1 MMITK
6 PNYAFEMQVIQS
18 VPLNIRLWSIN
29 HRRATAAAASAPVH
43 MDPLPKVEGWPFVST
58 VSAVVEVGA
67 DDAAGVGVPVIW
79 PEQMSATE
87 VDALDSSSRAQPAMM
102 RHGEAL
108 STMAWTLEHAHWTSV
123 REQPCSERALV
134 RHSMEHLGSWSIS
147 SVRESIARA
156 EVTRVAKKRKRMVG
170 DGF

>member
-1 MMITK
+1 MITK
-6 PNYAFEMQVIQS
+6 PNYAFEMHVIQPVS
-18 VPLNIRLWSIN
+18 LHIRFRSIN

-87 VDALDSSSRAQPAMM
+87 VDASGGRKLDIRYPWKKCFLRRA
-102 RHGEAL
+102 RWG
-108 STMAWTLEHAHWTSV
+108 TTYWIAH
-123 REQPCSERALV
+123 QG
-134 RHSMEHLGSWSIS
+134 HSL
-147 SVRESIARA
+147 R
-156 EVTRVAKKRKRMVG
+156 
-170 DGF
+170 

>member
-1 MMITK
+1 MAGADVC
-6 PNYAFEMQVIQS
+6 NRSRCFWRE
-18 VPLNIRLWSIN
+18 
-29 HRRATAAAASAPVH
+29 
-43 MDPLPKVEGWPFVST
+43 KVRHT
-58 VSAVVEVGA
+58 VSLEEVFLKACKMGN
-67 DDAAGVGVPVIW
+67 DV
-79 PEQMSATE
+79 
-87 VDALDSSSRAQPAMM
+87 LDSSSRAQPAMM

-134 RHSMEHLGSWSIS
+134 RHSMKHLGSWSMS

-170 DGF
+170 NGF